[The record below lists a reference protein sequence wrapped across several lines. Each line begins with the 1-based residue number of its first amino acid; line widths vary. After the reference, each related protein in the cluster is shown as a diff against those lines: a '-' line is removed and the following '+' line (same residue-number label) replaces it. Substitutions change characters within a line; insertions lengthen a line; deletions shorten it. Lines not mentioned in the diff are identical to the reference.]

1 MNFTQVGDKE
11 NKQPVKKIIHLLV
24 HPLFLLV
31 HPLFLLV
38 HPLFL
43 LVHPLFLLVHPL
55 FLLIGL
61 SKNGI
66 KFMLISI
73 LNLKKKPI

>member
-11 NKQPVKKIIHLLV
+11 NKQPVKKIIH
-24 HPLFLLV
+24 LLV